1 MGWRRPDEPITDHRN
16 KGMEEISRK
25 QRSTEASSE
34 GGQGPEG
41 AVGPYVEREWRFA
54 LNFQRCLP
62 QARNS
67 RPQLL
72 ESIHPW
78 ESSWYIIYN
87 FSTWKRLVKASKQLS
102 IWKLPLR
109 RIHQA
114 TAVNSFVFL
123 LSFHQFLWTAHP
135 SWTISNLIRN
145 ADKPA
150 SRSVN

>member
-1 MGWRRPDEPITDHRN
+1 VNPPPPN
-16 KGMEEISRK
+16 KIPGYATG
-25 QRSTEASSE
+25 TEASFE

-41 AVGPYVEREWRFA
+41 AVAPYVERKWILA
-54 LNFQRCLP
+54 LNFERCLP
-62 QARNS
+62 QARNC

-72 ESIHPW
+72 EPIHPR

-87 FSTWKRLVKASKQLS
+87 FSTRKRFVKASKRLS

-114 TAVNSFVFL
+114 TAVNSFVL
-123 LSFHQFLWTAHP
+123 LLCFQQFLWTAHP

-150 SRSVN
+150 SRSLN